1 MTTHD
6 LAIVGSGS
14 AAFAAAIKAR
24 RLGARV
30 AMIERG
36 TLGGTCL
43 NVGCIPSKTL
53 LRAAETF
60 RHAAHHPFA
69 GIRTAALGVDMAR
82 LVREEDELVTAL
94 RKVKYADLIDAYGW
108 DVVRGEARF
117 VDGETIAVDG
127 RPLRAGAYLIA
138 TGARPI
144 VPPI

>member
-1 MTTHD
+1 
-6 LAIVGSGS
+6 
-14 AAFAAAIKAR
+14 
-24 RLGARV
+24 
-30 AMIERG
+30 
-36 TLGGTCL
+36 
-43 NVGCIPSKTL
+43 
-53 LRAAETF
+53 
-60 RHAAHHPFA
+60 
-69 GIRTAALGVDMAR
+69 MAC

-144 VPPI
+144 VPPIPGLAAAGYLTSATALAIECVPATLVVIGAGYVGLELGS